1 MLDVILTQNNTPVF
15 KYIVWFLG
23 KIMEGIYNILDLI
36 HLPNIGVVIILFTI
50 VMYTLMLPLT
60 IKQQKFSKL
69 SARMNPEIQAIR
81 DKYKNK
87 KDNASMM
94 AMNQETQA
102 VYAKY
107 GVNPAGSCL
116 QLLIQMPVLFAL
128 YRVIYSIP
136 AYVGK
141 IKNIFVILI
150 ASVGLV
156 GTPADVYE
164 NVDQVYGNAE
174 VYELKEDAA
183 IPVIKDGKSVA
194 NTETRMNE
202 FKELFQ
208 DNSSLKQYLNNID
221 SDDRLPAIQ
230 NEYIDT
236 INHFNAK
243 DWQDWIDYYQA
254 KVDDE
259 KTNEVDRA
267 RAENSIAAIKR
278 ARSEVNERNMFL
290 GLNVG
295 YSPKDII
302 SGAWGSNWLLVIGAV
317 LIPLLAGLTQYVNVK
332 LAPASNSNTNDQNNT
347 MNSSMKV
354 MNMIMPIISVIFCYS
369 LQVGVGIYWIASAVV
384 RTVQQIVINKR
395 IDKMDLDEV
404 MKRNIEK
411 NNQKRARM
419 GLPPQQ
425 LSSNANLNTKK
436 INTAPAKPSKSA
448 EERADQVQKSTE
460 YYNKNAK
467 PGSLASKVNMVKQY
481 NEKNNK

>member
-15 KYIVWFLG
+15 KYIVWLLG
-23 KIMEGIYNILDLI
+23 KIMEGIYNVLDLI

-50 VMYTLMLPLT
+50 VMYMLMLPLT

-69 SARMNPEIQAIR
+69 SAKMNPEIQAIR

-164 NVDQVYGNAE
+164 NADQIYGNAE

-183 IPVIKDGKSVA
+183 VPVIKDGKAVA

-208 DNSSLKQYLNNID
+208 DNASLKQYLKNID

-236 INHFNAK
+236 INHFNEK

-259 KTNEVDRA
+259 KTDDDTRA
-267 RAENSIAAIKR
+267 RAENSIAAIKKAR
-278 ARSEVNERNMFL
+278 AEVNERNMFL

-317 LIPLLAGLTQYVNVK
+317 LIPLLAGLTQYINVK
-332 LAPASNSNTNDQNNT
+332 LAPTANNNNDQNNT
-347 MNSSMKV
+347 MGSSLKV

-384 RTVQQIVINKR
+384 RTIQQIVINKR

-436 INTAPAKPSKSA
+436 INSTPAKSAKSA

>member
-1 MLDVILTQNNTPVF
+1 MLDVVLTQNNTPVF
-15 KYIVWFLG
+15 KYIVWLLG
-23 KIMEGIYNILDLI
+23 KIMEGIYNVLDLI

-50 VMYTLMLPLT
+50 IMYMLMLPLT

-69 SARMNPEIQAIR
+69 SAKMNPEIQAIR
-81 DKYKNK
+81 NKYKNK
-87 KDNASMM
+87 RDNASMM

-141 IKNIFVILI
+141 IKNIFIILI
-150 ASVGLV
+150 ASLGLV
-156 GTPADVYE
+156 GTPADIYE
-164 NVDQVYGNAE
+164 NADQVYSNAE
-174 VYELKEDAA
+174 IYELKDDAS
-183 IPVIKDGKSVA
+183 IPEIKNAKAVA
-194 NTETRMNE
+194 NTDSRMEE
-202 FKELFQ
+202 FKELFK
-208 DNSSLKQYLNNID
+208 DDGNLRQYLSKLD
-221 SDDRLPAIQ
+221 SDDKLPAIE

-236 INHFNAK
+236 INHFNAN
-243 DWQDWIDYYQA
+243 DWDKWIEHYQA
-254 KVDDE
+254 QIDDE
-259 KTNEVDRA
+259 TSDDIIKQRA
-267 RAENSIAAIKR
+267 QNSIVAIEAARDQI
-278 ARSEVNERNMFL
+278 NERNMFL
-290 GLNVG
+290 GLNIG

-302 SGAWGSNWLLVIGAV
+302 HGAWGSNWLLVIGAV
-317 LIPLLAGLTQYVNVK
+317 LIPLLAGLTQYINVK
-332 LAPASNSNTNDQNNT
+332 LAPNAASGNANDPNNT
-347 MNSSMKV
+347 MGSSLKI
-354 MNMIMPIISVIFCYS
+354 MNMIMPIISIIFCYS
-369 LQVGVGIYWIASAVV
+369 LQVGVGLYWIASAVV
-384 RTVQQIVINKR
+384 RTVQQIIINKR

-404 MKRNIEK
+404 MKQNMEK
-411 NNQKRARM
+411 LNQKRAKM

-425 LSSNANLNTKK
+425 LSNNANLNTKK
-436 INTAPAKPSKSA
+436 INTAPVKSA

>member
-156 GTPADVYE
+156 GTPADV
-164 NVDQVYGNAE
+164 
-174 VYELKEDAA
+174 
-183 IPVIKDGKSVA
+183 
-194 NTETRMNE
+194 
-202 FKELFQ
+202 
-208 DNSSLKQYLNNID
+208 
-221 SDDRLPAIQ
+221 
-230 NEYIDT
+230 
-236 INHFNAK
+236 
-243 DWQDWIDYYQA
+243 
-254 KVDDE
+254 
-259 KTNEVDRA
+259 
-267 RAENSIAAIKR
+267 
-278 ARSEVNERNMFL
+278 
-290 GLNVG
+290 
-295 YSPKDII
+295 
-302 SGAWGSNWLLVIGAV
+302 
-317 LIPLLAGLTQYVNVK
+317 
-332 LAPASNSNTNDQNNT
+332 
-347 MNSSMKV
+347 
-354 MNMIMPIISVIFCYS
+354 
-369 LQVGVGIYWIASAVV
+369 
-384 RTVQQIVINKR
+384 
-395 IDKMDLDEV
+395 
-404 MKRNIEK
+404 
-411 NNQKRARM
+411 
-419 GLPPQQ
+419 
-425 LSSNANLNTKK
+425 
-436 INTAPAKPSKSA
+436 
-448 EERADQVQKSTE
+448 
-460 YYNKNAK
+460 
-467 PGSLASKVNMVKQY
+467 
-481 NEKNNK
+481 